1 MIFRYL
7 ETGLSDAVD
16 GAWQLRLAPIHG
28 LPVPVVRARTRRR
41 ILSGEQ
47 SCVDAL
53 RRAKALAEQ
62 QLIGPRM
69 PGVLSAA

>member
-1 MIFRYL
+1 VIFRYL

-28 LPVPVVRARTRRR
+28 LPVPVVRAGTRRR

-47 SCVDAL
+47 SVDA

-62 QLIGPRM
+62 QFIGPRM